1 MSNSIGNEMYTLHIN
16 GQDRPVVDAWIG
28 ESLLYVLRERL
39 ELPGAKGACEQGE
52 CGSCTVLMDGDAVCS
67 CLVMAATAVG
77 ADIVTVEGLIE
88 NDPSMASTA
97 EVIARQVT
105 DVQQAFIEEGGVQCG
120 FCTPGL
126 IVAVHHLLD
135 KNPDPTELQVK
146 ESISCNICRCTG
158 YGRIFAAVEAV
169 VQVRKV
175 SG

>member
-1 MSNSIGNEMYTLHIN
+1 MSESIGNEIYTLRIN
-16 GQDRPVVDAWIG
+16 GQDRLVKDAWVG

-77 ADIVTVEGLIE
+77 SDIVTVEGLIE
-88 NDPSMASTA
+88 KDPSMASSA
-97 EVIARQVT
+97 EVIAGQIT
-105 DVQQAFIEEGGVQCG
+105 DVQQAFIAEGGVQCG

-146 ESISCNICRCTG
+146 ESISGNICRCTG

-169 VQVRKV
+169 VQVRKA
-175 SG
+175 SR